1 MARTVGIGHQE
12 FGQLI
17 RSDCFYIDKTGFI
30 KEWWEN
36 NDIVTLIARPRRF
49 GKTLNLSMVE
59 HFFSVDYAD
68 GGELFKRLSIWREK
82 SSDGDY
88 RYRQLQGT
96 YPVISLSFAKVKE
109 TDFPNARKKI
119 CRIIKDLYNKYA
131 FLADSGCLNQDERG
145 TWQEISVEM
154 EDYLAADSLN
164 ALSNYL
170 SRYYGKK
177 VIILLDEY
185 DTPMQEAYLNGYGTE
200 LSDFMKGLFNAAFKT
215 NPYLERAILTG
226 ITRISKESL
235 FSDLNN
241 LEVVTTTSNKY
252 ADFFGF
258 TEEEVFAALDEYG
271 LGGRKQD
278 VKSWYDG
285 FVFGDKRDIYNPWSI
300 LNFLDKGSLAAY
312 WTNTSSNSLAGKLI
326 RESGPEVKMV
336 MESLLKG
343 GVYHTALDE
352 QVVFNQ
358 LDYKDSA
365 VWSLFLA
372 SGYLRVEAMVFDMER
387 GRPEYDLALT
397 NREVR
402 SMFEGMVDEWFKEY
416 TPAYNGFVKAL
427 LKGDLCEMNRYMNR
441 VALDTFSF
449 FDSGNRPSE
458 ANEPERFY
466 HGFVLGLLVDLRG
479 QYVVNSNRESGF
491 GRYDVMLEPQIP
503 NDVAAVN
510 NRNRDAII
518 YNRNRDAII
527 YNCNKDAIIIEFK
540 VHDPEGGERTLEDT
554 VQSALEQIEDRKYA
568 ASLEAKGIPADRI
581 RKYGFAF
588 RGKEVLIGRTPE
600 GGT

>member
-1 MARTVGIGHQE
+1 MARTVGIGHQD

-17 RSDCFYIDKTGFI
+17 RSGCFYIDKTQFI

-36 NDIVTLIARPRRF
+36 NDIVTLITRPRRF
-49 GKTLNLSMVE
+49 GKTLNMSMVE
-59 HFFSVDYAD
+59 HFFSVEHSG
-68 GGELFKRLSIWREK
+68 GGELFEGFSIWQAK
-82 SSDGDY
+82 TGKDGSPGGENPLEADY
-88 RYRQLQGT
+88 EYRQLQGT

-109 TDFPNARKKI
+109 TDFINARKKI
-119 CRIIKDLYNKYA
+119 CLIIKNLYNKYA
-131 FLADSGCLNQDERG
+131 FLADSGCLNQDEKG
-145 TWQEISVEM
+145 TWQEISVDM
-154 EDYLAADSLN
+154 EDYMATDSLN

-185 DTPMQEAYLNGYGTE
+185 DTPMQEAYLNGYWTE

-241 LEVVTTTSNKY
+241 LEVVTATSNKY
-252 ADFFGF
+252 TDSFGF

-271 LGGRKQD
+271 LGGKKQD

-285 FVFGDKRDIYNPWSI
+285 FAFGDKRGIYNPWSI
-300 LNFLDKGSLAAY
+300 LNFLDKGRLDAY
-312 WTNTSSNSLAGKLI
+312 WANTSSNSLAGKLI
-326 RESGPEVKMV
+326 RGSGPEVKMV

-343 GVYHTALDE
+343 DAYHTALDE
-352 QVVFNQ
+352 QIVFNQ
-358 LDYKDSA
+358 LDYKGSA
-365 VWSLFLA
+365 VWSLLLA
-372 SGYLRVEAMVFDMER
+372 SGYLRVDSVVFDMER

-397 NREVR
+397 NREVQ

-427 LKGDLCEMNRYMNR
+427 LKGDLREMNLYMNR

-491 GRYDVMLEPQIP
+491 GRYDVMLEPQ
-503 NDVAAVN
+503 DQGDGALTN
-510 NRNRDAII
+510 NRFKDAITN
-518 YNRNRDAII
+518 NRF
-527 YNCNKDAIIIEFK
+527 KDAIIMEFK
-540 VHDPEGGERTLEDT
+540 VHDPDGGERKLEDT
-554 VQSALEQIEDRKYA
+554 VQSALKQIEDMKYA
-568 ASLEAKGIPADRI
+568 AALEAKGIPTDRI
-581 RKYGFAF
+581 RKYGLAF
-588 RGKEVLIGRTPE
+588 RGKEVLIG
-600 GGT
+600 

>member
-1 MARTVGIGHQE
+1 
-12 FGQLI
+12 
-17 RSDCFYIDKTGFI
+17 
-30 KEWWEN
+30 
-36 NDIVTLIARPRRF
+36 
-49 GKTLNLSMVE
+49 
-59 HFFSVDYAD
+59 
-68 GGELFKRLSIWREK
+68 
-82 SSDGDY
+82 
-88 RYRQLQGT
+88 
-96 YPVISLSFAKVKE
+96 
-109 TDFPNARKKI
+109 
-119 CRIIKDLYNKYA
+119 
-131 FLADSGCLNQDERG
+131 
-145 TWQEISVEM
+145 
-154 EDYLAADSLN
+154 
-164 ALSNYL
+164 
-170 SRYYGKK
+170 
-177 VIILLDEY
+177 
-185 DTPMQEAYLNGYGTE
+185 
-200 LSDFMKGLFNAAFKT
+200 MKGLFNAAFKT

-449 FDSGNRPSE
+449 FDSGNRPSD
-458 ANEPERFY
+458 EPERFY

-479 QYVVNSNRESGF
+479 QYLVNSNRESGF
-491 GRYDVMLEPQIP
+491 GRYNVILEPQIP

-510 NRNRDAII
+510 
-518 YNRNRDAII
+518 NRNRDAII

-540 VHDPEGGERTLEDT
+540 VHDPEEGERTLEDT

-588 RGKEVLIGRTPE
+588 RGKEVLIG
-600 GGT
+600 

>member
-1 MARTVGIGHQE
+1 MARTVGIGHQD

-17 RSDCFYIDKTGFI
+17 RSGCFYIDKTLFI

-36 NDIVTLIARPRRF
+36 NDIVTLITRPRRF
-49 GKTLNLSMVE
+49 GKTLNMSMVE
-59 HFFSVDYAD
+59 HFFSVEHSG
-68 GGELFKRLSIWREK
+68 GGELFEGFSIWQAK
-82 SSDGDY
+82 TGKDGSPGGENPLEADY
-88 RYRQLQGT
+88 EYRQLQGT

-109 TDFPNARKKI
+109 TDFTNARKKI
-119 CRIIKDLYNKYA
+119 CLIIKDLYNKYA
-131 FLADSGCLNQDERG
+131 FLADSGCLNQDEKG

-154 EDYLAADSLN
+154 EDYMAADSLN

-185 DTPMQEAYLNGYGTE
+185 DTPMQEAYLNGYWTE

-241 LEVVTTTSNKY
+241 LEVVTATSNKY
-252 ADFFGF
+252 TDSFGF

-271 LGGRKQD
+271 LGGKKQD

-300 LNFLDKGSLAAY
+300 LNFLDKGRLDAY
-312 WTNTSSNSLAGKLI
+312 WANTSSNSLAGKLI
-326 RESGPEVKMV
+326 RGSGPEVKMV

-343 GVYHTALDE
+343 DAYHTALDE
-352 QVVFNQ
+352 QIVFNQ
-358 LDYKDSA
+358 LDYKGSA
-365 VWSLFLA
+365 VWSLLLA
-372 SGYLRVEAMVFDMER
+372 SGYLRVDSVVFDMER

-397 NREVR
+397 NREVQ

-427 LKGDLCEMNRYMNR
+427 LKGDLREMNLYMNR

-491 GRYDVMLEPQIP
+491 GRYDVMLEPQ
-503 NDVAAVN
+503 DQGDDALTN
-510 NRNRDAII
+510 NRFKDAITN
-518 YNRNRDAII
+518 NRF
-527 YNCNKDAIIIEFK
+527 KDAIIMEFK
-540 VHDPEGGERTLEDT
+540 VHDPEGGERKLEDT
-554 VQSALEQIEDRKYA
+554 VQSALKQIEDMKYA
-568 ASLEAKGIPADRI
+568 AALEAKGIPTDRI

-588 RGKEVLIGRTPE
+588 RGKEVLIG
-600 GGT
+600 

>member
-1 MARTVGIGHQE
+1 MARTVGIGHQD

-17 RSDCFYIDKTGFI
+17 RSGCFYIDKTQFI

-36 NDIVTLIARPRRF
+36 NDIVTLITRPRRF
-49 GKTLNLSMVE
+49 GKTLNMSMVE
-59 HFFSVDYAD
+59 HFFSVEHSG
-68 GGELFKRLSIWREK
+68 GGELFEGFSIWQAK
-82 SSDGDY
+82 TGKDGSPGGENPLEADY
-88 RYRQLQGT
+88 EYRQLQGT

-109 TDFPNARKKI
+109 TDFSNARKKI
-119 CRIIKDLYNKYA
+119 CLIIKDLYNKYA
-131 FLADSGCLNQDERG
+131 FLADSGCLNQDEKG

-154 EDYLAADSLN
+154 EDYMAADSLN

-185 DTPMQEAYLNGYGTE
+185 DTPMQEAYLNGYWTE

-241 LEVVTTTSNKY
+241 LEVVTATSNKY
-252 ADFFGF
+252 TDSFGF

-271 LGGRKQD
+271 LGGKKQD

-285 FVFGDKRDIYNPWSI
+285 FAFGDKRGIYNPWSI
-300 LNFLDKGSLAAY
+300 LNFLDKGRLDAY
-312 WTNTSSNSLAGKLI
+312 WANTSSNSLAGKLI
-326 RESGPEVKMV
+326 RGSGPEVKMV

-343 GVYHTALDE
+343 DAYHTALDE
-352 QVVFNQ
+352 QIVFNQ
-358 LDYKDSA
+358 LDYKGSA
-365 VWSLFLA
+365 VWSLLLA
-372 SGYLRVEAMVFDMER
+372 SGYLRVDSVVFDMER

-397 NREVR
+397 NREVQ

-427 LKGDLCEMNRYMNR
+427 LKGDLREMNLYMNR

-491 GRYDVMLEPQIP
+491 GRYDVMLEPQ
-503 NDVAAVN
+503 DQGDGALTN
-510 NRNRDAII
+510 NRFKDAITN
-518 YNRNRDAII
+518 NRF
-527 YNCNKDAIIIEFK
+527 KDAIIMEFK
-540 VHDPEGGERTLEDT
+540 VHDPDGGERKLEDT
-554 VQSALEQIEDRKYA
+554 VQSALKQIEDMKYA
-568 ASLEAKGIPADRI
+568 AALEAKGIPTDRI

-588 RGKEVLIGRTPE
+588 RGKEVLIG
-600 GGT
+600 

>member
-1 MARTVGIGHQE
+1 MARTVGIGHQD

-17 RSDCFYIDKTGFI
+17 RSGCFYIDKTLFI

-36 NDIVTLIARPRRF
+36 NDIVTLITRPRRF
-49 GKTLNLSMVE
+49 GKTLNMSMVE
-59 HFFSVDYAD
+59 HFFSVEYSG
-68 GGELFKRLSIWREK
+68 GGELFKGFSIWQDRTDRDDSPGEESLPEVAYK
-82 SSDGDY
+82 
-88 RYRQLQGT
+88 YRQLQGT

-109 TDFPNARKKI
+109 TDFTNARKKI
-119 CRIIKDLYNKYA
+119 CRIIKNLYNKYA
-131 FLADSGCLNQDERG
+131 FLADSDCLNQDEKG

-154 EDYLAADSLN
+154 EDYMAADSLN

-185 DTPMQEAYLNGYGTE
+185 DTPMQEAYLNGYWTE

-252 ADFFGF
+252 ADSFGF
-258 TEEEVFAALDEYG
+258 TEKEVFAALEEYG
-271 LGGRKQD
+271 LGGKKQD

-285 FVFGDKRDIYNPWSI
+285 FVFGDRRDIYNPWSI
-300 LNFLDKGSLAAY
+300 LNFLDKGKLDAY
-312 WTNTSSNSLAGKLI
+312 WANASSNSLAGKLI
-326 RESGPEVKMV
+326 RGSGPEVKMT
-336 MESLLKG
+336 MEGLLKG
-343 GVYHTALDE
+343 DAYHTALDE

-365 VWSLFLA
+365 VWSLLLA
-372 SGYLRVEAMVFDMER
+372 SGYLRVDSVVFDMER

-397 NREVR
+397 NREVQ
-402 SMFEGMVDEWFKEY
+402 SMFEGMIDEWFKEY

-427 LKGDLCEMNRYMNR
+427 LKGNLREMNRYMNR

-458 ANEPERFY
+458 ANEPERFC

-479 QYVVNSNRESGF
+479 QYMVSSNRESGF
-491 GRYDVMLEPQIP
+491 GRYDVMLEPQ
-503 NDVAAVN
+503 NQGD
-510 NRNRDAII
+510 DAIL
-518 YNRNRDAII
+518 NSRG
-527 YNCNKDAIIIEFK
+527 KDAIIMEFK
-540 VHDPEGGERTLEDT
+540 VYDPEGGERTL
-554 VQSALEQIEDRKYA
+554 
-568 ASLEAKGIPADRI
+568 
-581 RKYGFAF
+581 
-588 RGKEVLIGRTPE
+588 
-600 GGT
+600 

>member
-17 RSDCFYIDKTGFI
+17 QSNCFYIDKTGFI

-36 NDIVTLIARPRRF
+36 NDIVTLITRPRRF

-59 HFFSVDYAD
+59 QFFSVDYA
-68 GGELFKRLSIWREK
+68 GRGELFKGLSIWQDKTLSSDELK
-82 SSDGDY
+82 SSDEDWK
-88 RYRQLQGT
+88 YRQLQGT

-131 FLADSGCLNQDERG
+131 FLADSSCLNQDERD

-154 EDYLAADSLN
+154 EDYMAADSLN

-170 SRYYGKK
+170 SRYYRKK

-185 DTPMQEAYLNGYGTE
+185 DTPMQEAYLNGYWAE

-215 NPYLERAILTG
+215 NPYLDRAILTG

-241 LEVVTTTSNKY
+241 LEVVTATSDKY
-252 ADFFGF
+252 ADSFGF

-271 LGGRKQD
+271 LGEEKQN

-285 FVFGDKRDIYNPWSI
+285 FVFGSRRDIYNPWSI
-300 LNFLDKGSLAAY
+300 LNFLDKGKLAAY
-312 WTNTSSNSLAGKLI
+312 WANTSSNSLAGKLI
-326 RESGPEVKMV
+326 REGGPEVKMV
-336 MESLLKG
+336 MERLLNG
-343 GVYHTALDE
+343 ETYHTALDE

-365 VWSLFLA
+365 VWSLLLA
-372 SGYLRVEAMVFDMER
+372 SGYLRVDSVVFDAER

-402 SMFEGMVDEWFKEY
+402 SMFEGMVDEWLKEY

-427 LKGDLCEMNRYMNR
+427 LKGNLREMNRYMNR

-458 ANEPERFY
+458 ANEPGRFC

-479 QYVVNSNRESGF
+479 RYLVTSNRESGF
-491 GRYDVMLEPQIP
+491 GRYDVMLEPQDP
-503 NDVAAVN
+503 GQDAV
-510 NRNRDAII
+510 IM
-518 YNRNRDAII
+518 
-527 YNCNKDAIIIEFK
+527 EFK
-540 VHDPEGGERTLEDT
+540 VHDPEDGERTLEDT
-554 VQSALEQIEDRKYA
+554 VQSALKQIEDMKYA
-568 ASLEAKGIPADRI
+568 AALEAKGISADRI
-581 RKYGFAF
+581 RRYGFAF
-588 RGKEVLIGRTPE
+588 RGKEVLIG
-600 GGT
+600 

>member
-1 MARTVGIGHQE
+1 MARTVGIGHQD

-17 RSDCFYIDKTGFI
+17 RSGCFYIDKTLFI

-36 NDIVTLIARPRRF
+36 NDIVTLITRPRRF
-49 GKTLNLSMVE
+49 GKTLNMSMVE
-59 HFFSVDYAD
+59 HFFSVEHSG
-68 GGELFKRLSIWREK
+68 GGELFEGFSIWQAK
-82 SSDGDY
+82 TGKDGSPGGENPLEADY
-88 RYRQLQGT
+88 EYRQLQGT

-109 TDFPNARKKI
+109 TDFTNARKKI
-119 CRIIKDLYNKYA
+119 CLILKNLYNKYA
-131 FLADSGCLNQDERG
+131 FLADSGCLNQDEKG
-145 TWQEISVEM
+145 TWREISVDM
-154 EDYLAADSLN
+154 EDYMATDSLN

-185 DTPMQEAYLNGYGTE
+185 DTPMQEAYLNGYWTE

-241 LEVVTTTSNKY
+241 LEVVTATSNKY
-252 ADFFGF
+252 TDSFGF
-258 TEEEVFAALDEYG
+258 TEEEVFAALEEYG
-271 LGGRKQD
+271 LGGKKQD

-285 FVFGDKRDIYNPWSI
+285 FAFGDKRGIYNPWSI
-300 LNFLDKGSLAAY
+300 LNFLDKGRLDAY
-312 WTNTSSNSLAGKLI
+312 WANTSSNSLAGKLI
-326 RESGPEVKMV
+326 RGSGPEVKMV

-343 GVYHTALDE
+343 DAYHTALDE

-358 LDYKDSA
+358 LDYKGSA
-365 VWSLFLA
+365 VWSLLLA
-372 SGYLRVEAMVFDMER
+372 SGYLRVDSVVFDMER

-397 NREVR
+397 NREVQ

-427 LKGDLCEMNRYMNR
+427 LKGNLREMNLYMNR

-479 QYVVNSNRESGF
+479 QYVVNSNKESGF
-491 GRYDVMLEPQIP
+491 GRYDVMLEPQ
-503 NDVAAVN
+503 DQGDDALTN
-510 NRNRDAII
+510 NRFKDAITN
-518 YNRNRDAII
+518 NRF
-527 YNCNKDAIIIEFK
+527 KDAIIMEFK
-540 VHDPEGGERTLEDT
+540 VHDPEGGERKLEDT
-554 VQSALEQIEDRKYA
+554 VQSALKQIEDMKYA
-568 ASLEAKGIPADRI
+568 AALEAKGIPTDRI
-581 RKYGFAF
+581 RKYGLAF
-588 RGKEVLIGRTPE
+588 RGKEVLIG
-600 GGT
+600 